1 MKKILCI
8 HAHESNI
15 YYLDKLLRVFRCT
28 IEHRVINLMDNTKKS
43 KEILKKEINSY
54 LSEDIAVCIL
64 TCTEHSS
71 MVDEDSI
78 NGVSILKI
86 EEPIIEKLL
95 YDHNDKVLVFTN
107 PNTVDLTVNKIKN
120 SKYQFQNYKIDI
132 IPESFDLILKNEKTL
147 YKNLILD
154 YISKESKDIYL
165 MQLSMSIV
173 QEESL
178 FDGKRMS
185 TVYREAERKYNKI
198 ISNLLKIN
206 Q

>member
-15 YYLDKLLRVFRCT
+15 YYLDKLLRVFPCT

-71 MVDEDSI
+71 MVDEDNI

-86 EEPIIEKLL
+86 EEPLIEKLL

-107 PNTVDLTVNKIKN
+107 PNTVEL
-120 SKYQFQNYKIDI
+120 
-132 IPESFDLILKNEKTL
+132 
-147 YKNLILD
+147 
-154 YISKESKDIYL
+154 
-165 MQLSMSIV
+165 
-173 QEESL
+173 
-178 FDGKRMS
+178 
-185 TVYREAERKYNKI
+185 ERSRVVSQKW
-198 ISNLLKIN
+198 
-206 Q
+206 